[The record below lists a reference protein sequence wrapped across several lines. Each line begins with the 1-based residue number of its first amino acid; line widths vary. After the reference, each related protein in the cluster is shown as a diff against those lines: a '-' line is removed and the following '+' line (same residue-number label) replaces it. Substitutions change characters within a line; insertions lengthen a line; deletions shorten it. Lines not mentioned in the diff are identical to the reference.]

1 MSRLVEQIFYGGY
14 FLLLEQ
20 KKEMAISLICDHL
33 YFAISLFTIQSM
45 YSIQIN
51 LFDAFRLIQFLLC
64 DSFNSLDQINS
75 KQLLKFDSFITIY
88 STAFDQYVH
97 LMDSFSKI
105 SWLWFPWHNL
115 SRTSWMYNA
124 IIIVKRTFW
133 ISRLNML
140 HLFFILSQRAHQA
153 NY

>member
-1 MSRLVEQIFYGGY
+1 MSRLFEQIFYGGY

-45 YSIQIN
+45 YSFQIN
-51 LFDAFRLIQFLLC
+51 SFDAFRLIQFLLC

-97 LMDSFSKI
+97 LIDSFTKI
-105 SWLWFPWHNL
+105 SWL
-115 SRTSWMYNA
+115 
-124 IIIVKRTFW
+124 
-133 ISRLNML
+133 
-140 HLFFILSQRAHQA
+140 
-153 NY
+153 